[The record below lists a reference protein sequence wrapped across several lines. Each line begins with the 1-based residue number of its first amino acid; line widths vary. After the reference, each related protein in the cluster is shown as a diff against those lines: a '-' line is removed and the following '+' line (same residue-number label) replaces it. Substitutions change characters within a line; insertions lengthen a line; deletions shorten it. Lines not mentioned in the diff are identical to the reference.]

1 MKKHFLILICLL
13 IMQSMGLVVAQQ
25 DTILVFEGRLDTSPV
40 STQTIKPCL
49 LRTER
54 LSSDFGGVIEVQFG
68 GGMSEEMQY
77 AIKAAAQL
85 WEEKLYIPKKI
96 ILKFEKE
103 RMGVEAADFAAQ
115 VRYTLLQIG
124 RAHV

>member
-115 VRYTLLQIG
+115 VRYTLLPG
-124 RAHV
+124 GE

>member
-49 LRTER
+49 LRT
-54 LSSDFGGVIEVQFG
+54 LKYSSEV
-68 GGMSEEMQY
+68 
-77 AIKAAAQL
+77 
-85 WEEKLYIPKKI
+85 
-96 ILKFEKE
+96 
-103 RMGVEAADFAAQ
+103 V
-115 VRYTLLQIG
+115 
-124 RAHV
+124 